1 MKKIILALTLA
12 LALSTNAFAYTQNYV
27 SKDISVKED
36 TKLTGSQAPVLT
48 LDECNDFEGT
58 GTTDFSLILNNAEW
72 LYEGSDIIENG
83 LNYTVM
89 TANEMIITV
98 DNDVYDA
105 ASSGISIPLYTKITG
120 EGVISVK
127 VNPMSAPVSESELI
141 FAHCGYPDMDIKVS
155 ANDDLTSFDLSI
167 KDDYPY
173 QIVAGRIFEL
183 NLDNGFQFTGE
194 ADLSATGKFGN
205 ITEFSVDTNKRTAYI
220 KIESTS
226 GAGSGTIE
234 LKNVGIEPTSKSV
247 TGDTKISIKAIN
259 NSDYSKSTVLGK
271 YTADTS
277 ETDDNNQDG
286 SEDNTDNEISNENTV
301 KFTVGSDMYY
311 VGSIPYK
318 SETKS
323 YINSSSRLMVPV
335 RALSNAFGVDDN
347 NIKWVE
353 NDTFRGVVIEDSN
366 RLIKIPAMSGNNS
379 YIEVNGVKVKT
390 DAGAEIVNDR
400 IYLPIRSMANAFGIA
415 DEAINWNQSTGE
427 VIINMPTP
435 MPSNL

>member
-12 LALSTNAFAYTQNYV
+12 LALSTNAFAYTENYV

-36 TKLTGSQAPVLT
+36 TELTGSTAPVLSI
-48 LDECNDFEGT
+48 DECGDFEGI

-72 LYEGSDIIENG
+72 LYDGSGIIENG
-83 LNYTVM
+83 INYTVISS
-89 TANEMIITV
+89 NEMIITV
-98 DNDVYDA
+98 DTNVYDA
-105 ASSGISIPLYTKITG
+105 ASNGIDIPLYTKITG

-127 VNPMSAPVSESELI
+127 VNPMSSPVSESELI
-141 FAHCGYPDMDIKVS
+141 FAHCGYPDMNIKVS
-155 ANDDLTSFDLSI
+155 ANDDLTAFDLSI

-183 NLDNGFQFTGE
+183 RLDNGFQFTGE
-194 ADLSATGKFGN
+194 ADLTATGKFAN
-205 ITEFSVDTNKRTAYI
+205 ITEFSVDTTKSIAYI

-226 GAGSGTIE
+226 GGGSGSID
-234 LKNVGIEPTSKSV
+234 LKNVGIEPTLRSE

-271 YTADTS
+271 YTAETA
-277 ETDDNNQDG
+277 ETDESTQ
-286 SEDNTDNEISNENTV
+286 DNTDTEVLDNNTV

-318 SETKS
+318 AETKP
-323 YINSSSRLMVPV
+323 YINSSNRLMVPV
-335 RALSNAFGVDDN
+335 RALSNAFGIDDN

-353 NDTFRGVVIEDSN
+353 NDTFRGVVIEYAA
-366 RLIKIPAMSGNNS
+366 RTIKIPAMSGDNS
-379 YIEVNGVKVKT
+379 YIEINGVKVTT

-427 VIINMPTP
+427 VTIKVPTP